1 MRALNSS
8 VVYVGVYAVAEE
20 GERLFQSGIV
30 CVMVGGGMGEFFRA
44 SQYVWHL
51 HYWTLC
57 GE

>member
-30 CVMVGGGMGEFFRA
+30 CVMVGGGDG
-44 SQYVWHL
+44 
-51 HYWTLC
+51 
-57 GE
+57 